1 METLL
6 TLGAAAGAIASVW
19 GVVKIVDTIAAKLRS
34 WLKARREKKEAPMR
48 ELLAEMREQ
57 RKTLDKLVERM
68 ETMERA
74 DTRRDEKMSDIA
86 KKVDRL
92 EEGVATL
99 QSDRLNQAYDFYV
112 DKHHPCPLFVKG
124 SLTRM
129 HDQYTAGG
137 HNHLHESYMERLEAC
152 PTE

>member
-1 METLL
+1 MELL
-6 TLGAAAGAIASVW
+6 LSLGAAAGAIASIW
-19 GVVKIVDTIAAKLRS
+19 GVFRLIDSANSRGKK
-34 WLKARREKKEAPMR
+34 WMKARRERREAPMK
-48 ELLAEMREQ
+48 ELLAEMRGQ
-57 RKTLDKLVERM
+57 RKTLDELVKRMEKMEKADARRDERM
-68 ETMERA
+68 EG
-74 DTRRDEKMSDIA
+74 IV

-112 DKHHPCPLFVKG
+112 DKHHPCPLFVKS
-124 SLTRM
+124 SLTQM

-137 HNHLHESYMERLEAC
+137 HNHLHESYMERLEEC